1 MNIFDCTTFFNERLM
16 MDLRFNI
23 LNDHVSKFVVVE
35 STFSHSG
42 EKKKLNFNID
52 DYPKFKD
59 KIIYIPIDKEPY
71 GLVKGEELIKNPFHK
86 RLNSIKR
93 IEQSYNYMSNGI
105 SEALD
110 NDLIMISDNDEIPN
124 LDSPSFKNSKNDIF
138 IFKQLFFYY
147 KFNLFYNLMPWY
159 GTKACKKK
167 KLLSFPWLR
176 NLKTKKYPFWR
187 LDTIFSKLKQ
197 RNLQVVDNGGW
208 HFTNLMTAEDIYT
221 KLSNFGHHNEF
232 DVSGVTIRDIQK
244 CIDTRIVNYD
254 HQADKTE
261 KEKYGAC
268 YKLEVVKDNLLPK
281 YLIENKEKYKN
292 WFDNHDD

>member
-1 MNIFDCTTFFNERLM
+1 MKIIDCTTYYSEDLMLDVRL
-16 MDLRFNI
+16 NI
-23 LNDHVSKFVVVE
+23 LDEYVEKFVIVE
-35 STFSHSG
+35 SKFSHSG
-42 EKKKLNFNID
+42 KPKPLNFDINNFK
-52 DYPKFKD
+52 KFKD
-59 KIIYIPIDKEPY
+59 KIKYLVIENEPD
-71 GLVKGEELIKNPFHK
+71 GISKNLKDLSAVK
-86 RLNSIKR
+86 RTNSLLR
-93 IEQSYNYMSNGI
+93 IEQSYDYMIN
-105 SEALD
+105 ALDDVND
-110 NDLIMISDNDEIPN
+110 NDLVCLSDNDEIPN

-138 IFKQLFFYY
+138 IFKQLFFYC

-208 HFTNLMTAEDIYT
+208 HFTNLMTAEDIYK

-292 WFDNHDD
+292 WIDNHDD

>member
-1 MNIFDCTTFFNERLM
+1 MKIIDCTTYYSEDLMLDVRL
-16 MDLRFNI
+16 NI
-23 LNDHVSKFVVVE
+23 LDEYVEKFVIVE
-35 STFSHSG
+35 SKFSHSG
-42 EKKKLNFNID
+42 KPKPLNFDINNFK
-52 DYPKFKD
+52 KFKD
-59 KIIYIPIDKEPY
+59 KIKYLVIENEPD
-71 GLVKGEELIKNPFHK
+71 GISKNLKDLSAVK
-86 RLNSIKR
+86 RTNSLLR
-93 IEQSYNYMSNGI
+93 IEQSYDYMIN
-105 SEALD
+105 ALDDVND
-110 NDLIMISDNDEIPN
+110 NDLVCLSDNDEIPN

-292 WFDNHDD
+292 WIDNHDD